1 MKLKGYGA
9 RFLVAPKYAWLSI
22 WQQFFS
28 VKWRSVV
35 NSLNNYRDCWN
46 TRIFLVTKI
55 SYAVKI
61 HILFFTCG
69 DKVVRTTSVSVS
81 RKLRFQRRIFSINHF
96 YLHIFKYN
104 SVAFFFT
111 NISCRLVITFQIRV
125 NPAYFYE
132 YFMSSCSYILNTYK
146 SHLFSLC

>member
-9 RFLVAPKYAWLSI
+9 RFLVASKYAWLFI

-104 SVAFFFT
+104 SAAFFF
-111 NISCRLVITFQIRV
+111 
-125 NPAYFYE
+125 FYQ
-132 YFMSSCSYILNTYK
+132 YFMSSCNYIPNTCK
-146 SHLFSLC
+146 SCLFLRIFHVFLQLHSKYV